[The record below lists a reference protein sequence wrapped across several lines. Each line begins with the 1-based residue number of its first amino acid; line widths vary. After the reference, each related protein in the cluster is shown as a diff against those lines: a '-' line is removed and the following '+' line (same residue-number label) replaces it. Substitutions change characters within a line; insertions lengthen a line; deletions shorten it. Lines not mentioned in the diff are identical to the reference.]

1 MRVLCWFSVARD
13 DDGEGV
19 LWRQGV
25 VAVRATESAP
35 FNPYG
40 GNGGSEDGAD
50 VYMVDNSAPTKL
62 QDGVRRHTISVF
74 VADERGMINR
84 VAGVFA
90 RRGFNIESLAVGLWG
105 PSQDKALFTIVVLG
119 ASRRPSP
126 SSSSCALCVRNDLS
140 FHWNS
145 EIHSWRGLWP
155 PLGGKAASHPA
166 LSPPSLGEEHGD
178 GG

>member
-1 MRVLCWFSVARD
+1 M
-13 DDGEGV
+13 

-25 VAVRATESAP
+25 VAVRATESAAP

-119 ASRRPSP
+119 ASRRASPSP
-126 SSSSCALCVRNDLS
+126 SSRALSAVRIGRS
-140 FHWNS
+140 FHRDQLKF
-145 EIHSWRGLWP
+145 IRDVFYGHLWEVTQ
-155 PLGGKAASHPA
+155 PLIP
-166 LSPPSLGEEHGD
+166 L
-178 GG
+178 